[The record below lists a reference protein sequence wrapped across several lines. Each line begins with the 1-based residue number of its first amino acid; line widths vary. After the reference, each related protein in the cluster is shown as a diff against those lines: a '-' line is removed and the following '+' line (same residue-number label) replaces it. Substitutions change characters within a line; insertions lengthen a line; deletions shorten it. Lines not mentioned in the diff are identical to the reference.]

1 MQRYFDDLQ
10 LGSIELFCLTV
21 ETGSFT
27 AAAAAAGV
35 TPAAVSRS
43 VARLEK
49 RLRTKFFIRTT
60 RSMRPTDI
68 GQRYYLDCRRA
79 LSQFIDAEEKL
90 SGEQQMP
97 VGTLSISAPTL
108 YAHFRLLPRMAA
120 FCAQYPELTVNLDVS
135 NQNIDFA
142 EDRFDLAIRG
152 SELHDSG
159 LVARRLEDAELI
171 VVASPA
177 YLQDRPPPAL
187 PADLAQHNCIQ
198 YVLPGNGRPAPWTF
212 TEHGREVKME
222 THGRIMCRDDYL
234 ATLTLVKNGAGVMQ
248 VYRFSV
254 EEALQSGELIELL
267 PDFAGTSRPFML
279 IYPSARYL
287 PLKVRKFIDF
297 LTGRPE
303 SHFTG

>member
-49 RLRTKFFIRTT
+49 RLQTRLFIRTT
-60 RSMRPTDI
+60 RSMRPTDT
-68 GQRYYLDCRRA
+68 GQLYYLDCRKA
-79 LSQFIDAEEKL
+79 LSQFVEAEEKI
-90 SGEQQMP
+90 SGERQMP

-108 YAHFRLLPRMAA
+108 YAHFRLLPRMSA
-120 FCAQYPELTVNLDVS
+120 FCALYPDVTVNLEVS

-142 EDRFDLAIRG
+142 EDQFDLAIRG

-159 LVARRLEDAELI
+159 LVARRLEDTELI
-171 VVASPA
+171 IVATPS
-177 YLQDRPPPAL
+177 YLQNHPAPTT
-187 PADLAQHNCIQ
+187 PADLAHHECIQ
-198 YVLPGNGRPAPWTF
+198 YILPGNGRPAPWTF
-212 TEHGREVKME
+212 MEHGREYRME
-222 THGRIMCRDDYL
+222 TRGRLVCREDYL
-234 ATLTLVKNGAGVMQ
+234 ATLTLVKSGAGVMQ

-254 EEALQSGELIELL
+254 EEELKRGELIELL
-267 PDFAGTSRPFML
+267 PDYAGTTRPFML
-279 IYPSARYL
+279 IYPYTRYL

-297 LTGRPE
+297 LLNTPE
-303 SHFTG
+303 PRTD

>member
-49 RLRTKFFIRTT
+49 RLQTRLFIRTT

-68 GQRYYLDCRRA
+68 GQRYYLDCSRA
-79 LSQFIDAEEKL
+79 LSQFVEAEEKI
-90 SGEQQMP
+90 SDQQQMP

-108 YAHFRLLPRMAA
+108 YAHFRLLPRMSA
-120 FCAQYPELTVNLDVS
+120 FCALYPELTVNLEVS
-135 NQNIDFA
+135 NQNIDFS
-142 EDRFDLAIRG
+142 EDKFDLAIRG
-152 SELHDSG
+152 SELLDSG

-171 VVASPA
+171 IVATPS
-177 YLQDRPPPAL
+177 YLQNHPA
-187 PADLAQHNCIQ
+187 PTTPTDLVHHNCIQ
-198 YVLPGNGRPAPWTF
+198 YILPGNGRPAPWSFMEQNREFRIETR
-212 TEHGREVKME
+212 GRLV
-222 THGRIMCRDDYL
+222 CWDDYL

-254 EEALQSGELIELL
+254 EDELKRGELIELL
-267 PDFAGTSRPFML
+267 PGFAGTSRPFMI
-279 IYPSARYL
+279 IYPYKRFL

-297 LTGRPE
+297 LTGASEPRID
-303 SHFTG
+303 